1 MCEILLPVLSFA
13 LLLDLNTQRSNWFHR
28 LLTEIIDDESLN
40 TLKHIVPKV
49 ELILLA
55 VINVSVSL
63 K

>member
-13 LLLDLNTQRSNWFHR
+13 LPLDLNTQRSNWFRR

-55 VINVSVSL
+55 VINV
-63 K
+63 